1 MNEDISNTFRRG
13 SQHQLAAR
21 ESAFIKS
28 LKQKMKLRNNIKIK
42 KNLGGMGK
50 ALKMNKKIDKA
61 SDKVLLEQKVNDVE
75 IFNVGQEL

>member
-1 MNEDISNTFRRG
+1 MNEDISNTLMRG
-13 SQHQLAAR
+13 YSVGSPYKSAAR

-50 ALKMNKKIDKA
+50 A
-61 SDKVLLEQKVNDVE
+61 Q
-75 IFNVGQEL
+75 F